1 MTFRKPS
8 LTIMII
14 IILSVCDIMTLLPSF
29 CVSMEIGACA
39 CVYLVCPAPM
49 LYARAITIRYSYR
62 LLLRICKTWREG
74 LTRAWSRL
82 QAAMAAAR
90 IVWCVAFVILASTST
105 VIGKLQNYF
114 SANV

>member
-1 MTFRKPS
+1 MR
-8 LTIMII
+8 MR
-14 IILSVCDIMTLLPSF
+14 
-29 CVSMEIGACA
+29 VSRVPCA
-39 CVYLVCPAPM
+39 HA
-49 LYARAITIRYSYR
+49 ARARYHYSIFIPTPPTY
-62 LLLRICKTWREG
+62 LQTWREG